1 MRKRILLAMLMIAAI
16 VLSTSCS
23 LIVKDA
29 TVDAQTVIIEVAGK
43 SITKAEVQSATQNTL
58 SYQQYMYSMYGL
70 SYDPTNAATISAA
83 QDSAIEALIQAAV
96 INQKIT
102 EGGFDVFTEE
112 ELAAI
117 EESAKT
123 TYQQN
128 ADYIQSLDFAD
139 TQLTGEELEQAVAQ
153 ALTAYG
159 YQDVDSLIASE
170 KYTASQEKLKASV
183 VQDVT
188 VTAEELQTAYD
199 ENVASAKSS
208 YESSLAQYGTDVSYG
223 YTIYYHPAGY
233 RYVKNI
239 LRKFSDE
246 DTTAISDLT
255 SQVSAKQTAIADNAA
270 SLAELAEDA
279 SADTAEQADDRAA
292 LTAAAA
298 TLEAELVELNTAL
311 ADAKAKAVA
320 AITPTVEEIVGK
332 LAEGEDFDKLMAD
345 YGEDTGMQSEPAMTT
360 GYLVCQG
367 STQWVSEFTEASM
380 ALARIGDVSAPFET
394 QYGIHIVKY
403 VSDLAEGA
411 VPLAQVEET
420 LTQELLSSK
429 QDTRYQETLTQWVDT
444 ADAKVYLDR
453 MAD

>member
-58 SYQQYMYSMYGL
+58 GYQQYMYSMYGL
-70 SYDPTNAATISAA
+70 SYDPTDAATISAA

-96 INQKIT
+96 TNQKIT

-159 YQDVDSLIASE
+159 YQDVDSLITSE

-199 ENVASAKSS
+199 EKVASAKSS
-208 YESSLAQYGTDVSYG
+208 YESSLAQYGTDVSNAS
-223 YTIYYHPAGY
+223 TLYYHPAGY

-246 DTTAISDLT
+246 DTAAISDLT
-255 SQVSAKQTAIADNAA
+255 SQVSAKQTTITDNAA

-279 SADTAEQADDRAA
+279 SADTAEQAADRAA

-298 TLEAELVELNTAL
+298 TLEAELTELNTAL

-367 STQWVSEFTEASM
+367 STQWVSEFTESSM
-380 ALARIGDVSAPFET
+380 ALAKIGDVSAPFET

-444 ADAKVYLDR
+444 AEAKVYLDR